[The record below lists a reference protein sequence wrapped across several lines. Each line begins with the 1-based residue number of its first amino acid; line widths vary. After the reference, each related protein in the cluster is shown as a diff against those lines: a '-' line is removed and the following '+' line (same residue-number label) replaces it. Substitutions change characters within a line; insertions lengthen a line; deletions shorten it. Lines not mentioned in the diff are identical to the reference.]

1 MPLTVDKVDDVA
13 VVTVNVEEFDAS
25 NAEDFKQD
33 IAPVLQ
39 TCSRVVLD
47 LGRVRFVDSSGCGA
61 ILSVLKHAT
70 SGGGD
75 LKLCRV
81 QRPVRTTFELIRLH
95 RICEIFDTR
104 EEAVRAFKGGKGK

>member
-25 NAEDFKQD
+25 NAEDFKQE
-33 IAPVLQ
+33 IAPLLQ
-39 TCSRVVLD
+39 TCSRIVLD
-47 LGRVRFVDSSGCGA
+47 LSRVRFVDSSGCGA
-61 ILSVLKHAT
+61 ILSVLKSVTAT
-70 SGGGD
+70 AGD

-81 QRPVRTTFELIRLH
+81 QRPVRSTFELIRLH

-104 EEAVRAFKGGKGK
+104 EQAVQAFKK